1 MLKKLTIRNFKAIT
15 DMTIDFTPMTV
26 LIGGNAS
33 GKSTVLQALDFLRSF
48 AFRDIP
54 EYLREKGLNFE
65 ELKSQLHD
73 GQNKPIEFISDYEFL
88 IDKKKL
94 ELSWYLQI
102 DHTEQMKGNWL
113 IKEKMQN
120 LSTNQDIYSEE
131 IYSRG
136 FGKGGLM
143 TAGDSNAVAGSP
155 LAVAHSINELN
166 IEASWLKY
174 LSGTTHEQ
182 LLKPL
187 RDYLSGSVFYGLL
200 SPDSMRKGNGQT
212 LVGSIGINGINL
224 AACIHNMTPCDRE
237 QLDKTISKLVD
248 CKVKIKTAD
257 VGRIELYIEEDF
269 CSTIT
274 RINKDHISDGL
285 LRIIAFTVISFMERT
300 IAIITNDGHYLAT
313 ESGKILAA
321 QKRDGLILLD
331 EIENGINPYL
341 TERII
346 LSLRNLVVESDRQII
361 ITTHSPVMLN
371 DFMPEEIVFLWRDKN
386 GFVHA
391 KRFFDTEE
399 MREALSF
406 LNPGE
411 IWENYGKDTILT
423 KLGIKQEDR

>member
-33 GKSTVLQALDFLRSF
+33 GKSTILQALDFLRSS

-65 ELKSQLHD
+65 ELKSQLNG
-73 GQNKPIEFISDYEFL
+73 GQNKPIEFISVYEFL
-88 IDKKKL
+88 IYKEKQ

-102 DHTEQMKGNWL
+102 DQTKGNWF
-113 IKEKMQN
+113 IKEEMVN
-120 LSTNQDIYSEE
+120 LSTNEVIF
-131 IYSRG
+131 SRG
-136 FGKGGLM
+136 FGKNGPM
-143 TAGDSNAVAGSP
+143 TAGAPNAAAGVP
-155 LAVAHSINELN
+155 EAVAHSINEINLQ
-166 IEASWLKY
+166 ASWLKY
-174 LSGTTHEQ
+174 FFGTTHEQ

-200 SPDSMRKGNGQT
+200 SPDYIRKGNGQI
-212 LVGSIGINGINL
+212 LDRGIGINGINL
-224 AACIHNMTPCDRE
+224 AACIHNMSPHDRE

-248 CKVKIKTAD
+248 YRLKIKTAD
-257 VGRIELYIEEDF
+257 VGRIELYIEEEF
-269 CSTIT
+269 SSTRT

-285 LRIIAFTVISFMERT
+285 LRIIAFAVISFMERT
-300 IAIITNDGHYLAT
+300 IAIGTEDGFYLAT
-313 ESGKILAA
+313 ESGAIIAA
-321 QKRDGLILLD
+321 QKIDGLILLD

-346 LSLRNLVVESDRQII
+346 LSLRNLVEKSNRQII

-371 DFMPEEIVFLWRDKN
+371 DFMPEEIVFLWRDKD
-386 GFVHA
+386 GSVHA
-391 KRFFDTEE
+391 RDFFDTEE

>member
-33 GKSTVLQALDFLRSF
+33 GKSTILQALDFLRSS

-65 ELKSQLHD
+65 ELKSQLNG
-73 GQNKPIEFISDYEFL
+73 GQNKPIEFISVYEFF
-88 IDKKKL
+88 IDKEKQ
-94 ELSWYLQI
+94 EVSWHLQI
-102 DHTEQMKGNWL
+102 DQKRGNWF
-113 IKEKMQN
+113 IKEEMVN
-120 LSTNQDIYSEE
+120 LSTSEE

-136 FGKGGLM
+136 FGKNGHM
-143 TAGDSNAVAGSP
+143 TSGEQNAVAGAP
-155 LAVAHSINELN
+155 EAVAHSINEINLQ
-166 IEASWLKY
+166 ASWLKY
-174 LSGTTHEQ
+174 SFGTAHEQ

-200 SPDSMRKGNGQT
+200 SPDYIRKGNGQI
-212 LVGSIGINGINL
+212 LVGGIGINGINL
-224 AACIHNMTPCDRE
+224 AACIHNMTPHDRE
-237 QLDKTISKLVD
+237 QLDKTISQLVD
-248 CKVKIKTAD
+248 YTLKIKTAD
-257 VGRIELYIEEDF
+257 VGKIELYIEEEF

-285 LRIIAFTVISFMERT
+285 LRIIAFAVISFIEST
-300 IAIITNDGHYLAT
+300 IAIATEDGHYLGT
-313 ESGKILAA
+313 ESGDIIAA
-321 QKRDGLILLD
+321 RKTDGLILLD

-346 LSLRNLVVESDRQII
+346 LSLRTLVEESNRQVI

-371 DFMPEEIVFLWRDKN
+371 DFRPEEIIFLWRDKN
-386 GFVHA
+386 GSVHA
-391 KRFFDTEE
+391 KEFFDTEE
-399 MREALSF
+399 MRDALSF

-423 KLGIKQEDR
+423 KLGIKREDR

>member
-15 DMTIDFTPMTV
+15 DMTISFTPMTV
-26 LIGGNAS
+26 LIGENAS
-33 GKSTVLQALDFLRSF
+33 GKSTILQALDFLRSS

-65 ELKSQLHD
+65 ELKSQLNG
-73 GQNKPIEFISDYEFL
+73 GQNKPIEFISIYEFL
-88 IDKKKL
+88 IGEKKQ

-102 DHTEQMKGNWL
+102 DQTRGNWL
-113 IKEKMQN
+113 IKEKMMN
-120 LSTNQDIYSEE
+120 LSTSEE

-136 FGKGGLM
+136 IEKDGSM
-143 TAGDSNAVAGSP
+143 TAREPNTVYGAPQAV
-155 LAVAHSINELN
+155 VHSINELN
-166 IEASWLKY
+166 LQASWLKY
-174 LSGTTHEQ
+174 FSGTAHEQ

-187 RDYLSGSVFYGLL
+187 MDYLSGSVLYGLL

-212 LVGSIGINGINL
+212 LLESIGINGINL
-224 AACIHNMTPCDRE
+224 AACIHNMTPYERE

-248 CKVKIKTAD
+248 YRVEIKTAD
-257 VGRIELYIEEDF
+257 VGRIELYIEEEF
-269 CSTIT
+269 CSTVT

-285 LRIIAFTVISFMERT
+285 LRIIAFAVISFMEST
-300 IAIITNDGHYLAT
+300 IALAT
-313 ESGKILAA
+313 EDDDYLVTEDGDTIVV
-321 QKRDGLILLD
+321 QKREGLILLD

-346 LSLRNLVVESDRQII
+346 LSLRNLVDESDRQVIM
-361 ITTHSPVMLN
+361 TTHSPVMLN
-371 DFMPEEIVFLWRDKN
+371 DFRPEEIVFLWRDKY
-386 GFVHA
+386 GSVHA
-391 KRFFDTEE
+391 KEFFDTEE

-423 KLGIKQEDR
+423 KLGIKEENR

>member
-1 MLKKLTIRNFKAIT
+1 MLKKLTIRNFKAII

-33 GKSTVLQALDFLRSF
+33 GKSTILQALDFLRSS

-54 EYLREKGLNFE
+54 EYLREKGFNFE
-65 ELKSQLHD
+65 ELKSQLNG
-73 GQNKPIEFISDYEFL
+73 GQNKPIEFISIYEFL
-88 IDKKKL
+88 IDKEKQ
-94 ELSWYLQI
+94 EISWHLQI
-102 DHTEQMKGNWL
+102 DQKKGNWF
-113 IKEKMQN
+113 IKEEMVN
-120 LSTNQDIYSEE
+120 LSTSEE

-136 FGKGGLM
+136 FGKGVPM
-143 TAGDSNAVAGSP
+143 TTGDQNAAAGTSRAA
-155 LAVAHSINELN
+155 AHSIDDLN
-166 IEASWLKY
+166 LQASWLKY
-174 LSGTTHEQ
+174 FFGITHEQ

-212 LVGSIGINGINL
+212 LAGSIGINGINL
-224 AACIHNMTPCDRE
+224 AACIHNMMPHDRE

-248 CKVKIKTAD
+248 YRVKIKTAD
-257 VGRIELYIEEDF
+257 VGRIELYIEEEF

-285 LRIIAFTVISFMERT
+285 LRIIAFAVISYIEST
-300 IAIITNDGHYLAT
+300 IAIVTEDGDYITTEDGNIIVA
-313 ESGKILAA
+313 ENEG
-321 QKRDGLILLD
+321 GLILLD

-346 LSLRNLVVESDRQII
+346 LLLRNLVEESNRQVI

-371 DFMPEEIVFLWRDKN
+371 DFRPEEIVFLWRDKN
-386 GFVHA
+386 GSVHA
-391 KRFFDTEE
+391 REFFDTEE

-423 KLGIKQEDR
+423 KLGVNQEDR